1 MKNAAMIVVKPRL
14 MKDGE
19 RLFGPGKADLL
30 EFIGETGSISAAAR
44 KLEMSYSRAWAL
56 VDTMN
61 QAFKTP
67 LVEAAPGGKAGGGAQ
82 VTDTGRTVLKRY
94 RAMQARLDKQAGA
107 LLDDFAPLLK

>member
-1 MKNAAMIVVKPRL
+1 MKSYAAIVLKPRL

-19 RLFGPGKADLL
+19 RVFGPGKADLL

-61 QAFKTP
+61 HAFKTP
-67 LVEAAPGGKAGGGAQ
+67 LVEAALTLGVPIEKAATELPEA
-82 VTDTGRTVLKRY
+82 VVPVRTPASDTELK
-94 RAMQARLDKQAGA
+94 
-107 LLDDFAPLLK
+107 